1 MFCREVVLFR
11 LLALAD
17 HVVTREITLAAHTF
31 GIVRSLTC
39 VMAFSALFKTI
50 TLIITGRAHFS
61 RVKFANSGAGGAS
74 V

>member
-1 MFCREVVLFR
+1 MFCGEFVLIWH
-11 LLALAD
+11 LALAD

-31 GIVRSLTC
+31 GIVRPLTC

-61 RVKFANSGAGGAS
+61 RVKFANSLAGDAS

>member
-11 LLALAD
+11 LLTLAD

-31 GIVRSLTC
+31 GVVRPLTC

-50 TLIITGRAHFS
+50 TLVITGRAHFS
-61 RVKFANSGAGGAS
+61 RV
-74 V
+74 